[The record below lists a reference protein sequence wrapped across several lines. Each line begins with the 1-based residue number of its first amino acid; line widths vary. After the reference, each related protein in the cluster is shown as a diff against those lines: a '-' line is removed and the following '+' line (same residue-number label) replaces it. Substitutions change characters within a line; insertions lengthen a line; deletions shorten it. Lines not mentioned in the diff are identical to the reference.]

1 MAQGETRADGSVPT
15 AAERGR
21 ARRVVNRLARR
32 YPQIRTALRYAN
44 PFQLLVSTVIS
55 AQTTD
60 ANVNRVT
67 PDLFRRWPHPEELA
81 AADPEEVERVIF
93 PTGYYRQKTRSII
106 ALAQDLAERYGGE
119 VPDDLDELVTLKG
132 VGRKTASVVLA
143 EAFRK
148 PAIAVDTHVRRVSGR
163 LTLTGETDPVRI
175 EQDLKALLPKKEWR
189 DLSMRV
195 IQFGR
200 DVCDARKP
208 RCWEC
213 ELETLCGYQPKTP
226 PPDRGPG
233 RHP

>member
-1 MAQGETRADGSVPT
+1 MPT

-32 YPQIRTALRYAN
+32 YPQIGTALRYAN
-44 PFQLLVSTVIS
+44 PYELLVSTVIS

-67 PDLFRRWPHPEELA
+67 PRLFQRWPHPEDLA
-81 AADPEEVERVIF
+81 AADPEEVEKVIF

-119 VPDDLDELVTLKG
+119 VPDDINDLVTLKG

-143 EAFRK
+143 EAFRQ

-163 LTLTGETDPVRI
+163 LALTAEEDPVRI
-175 EQDLKALLPKKEWR
+175 EQDLKALVPKPQWR

-200 DVCDARKP
+200 DVCEARKP

-213 ELETLCGYQPKTP
+213 EMVALCDHLPKTP
-226 PPDRGPG
+226 PPSD
-233 RHP
+233 

>member
-1 MAQGETRADGSVPT
+1 M
-15 AAERGR
+15 
-21 ARRVVNRLARR
+21 VNRLARR
-32 YPQIRTALRYAN
+32 YPQIGTALRYAN
-44 PFQLLVSTVIS
+44 PYELLVSTVIS

-67 PDLFRRWPHPEELA
+67 PRLFQRWPHPEDLA
-81 AADPEEVERVIF
+81 AADPEEVEKVIF

-119 VPDDLDELVTLKG
+119 VPDDINDLVTLKG

-143 EAFRK
+143 EAFRQ

-163 LTLTGETDPVRI
+163 LALTAEEDPVRI
-175 EQDLKALLPKKEWR
+175 EQDLKALVPKPQWR

-200 DVCDARKP
+200 DVCEARKP

-213 ELETLCGYQPKTP
+213 EMVALCDHLPKTP
-226 PPDRGPG
+226 PPSD
-233 RHP
+233 

>member
-1 MAQGETRADGSVPT
+1 M
-15 AAERGR
+15 
-21 ARRVVNRLARR
+21 NRLARR
-32 YPQIRTALRYAN
+32 YPQIGTALRYAN
-44 PFQLLVSTVIS
+44 PYQLLVSTVIS

-67 PDLFRRWPHPEELA
+67 PRLFQRWPHPEDLA

-106 ALAQDLAERYGGE
+106 ALARDLVERYGGE
-119 VPDDLDELVTLKG
+119 TPDDIDDLVTLKG

-143 EAFRK
+143 EAFRQ

-163 LTLTGETDPVRI
+163 LALTAEEDPARI
-175 EQDLKALLPKKEWR
+175 EQDLKALVPKPQWR

-200 DVCDARKP
+200 DVCEARKP

-213 ELETLCGYQPKTP
+213 EMVALCDYLPKTP
-226 PPDRGPG
+226 PPSD
-233 RHP
+233 

>member
-1 MAQGETRADGSVPT
+1 M
-15 AAERGR
+15 
-21 ARRVVNRLARR
+21 VNRLARR
-32 YPQIRTALRYAN
+32 YPQIGTALRYAN
-44 PFQLLVSTVIS
+44 PYQLLVSTVIS

-67 PDLFRRWPHPEELA
+67 PRLFQRWPHPEDLA

-106 ALAQDLAERYGGE
+106 ALARDLAERYGGE
-119 VPDDLDELVTLKG
+119 VPDDIDDLVTLKG

-143 EAFRK
+143 EAFRQ

-163 LTLTGETDPVRI
+163 LSLTAEEDPARI
-175 EQDLKALLPKKEWR
+175 EQDLKALVPKKEWR

-200 DVCDARKP
+200 DVCEARKP

-213 ELETLCGYQPKTP
+213 EMAALCDHLPKTP
-226 PPDRGPG
+226 PPSD
-233 RHP
+233 

>member
-1 MAQGETRADGSVPT
+1 M
-15 AAERGR
+15 
-21 ARRVVNRLARR
+21 VNRLARR
-32 YPQIRTALRYAN
+32 YPQIGTALRYAN
-44 PFQLLVSTVIS
+44 PYELLVSTVIS

-67 PDLFRRWPHPEELA
+67 PRLFQRWPHPEDLA
-81 AADPEEVERVIF
+81 AADPEEVEKVIF

-106 ALAQDLAERYGGE
+106 ALAHDLAERYGGE
-119 VPDDLDELVTLKG
+119 VPDDINDLVTLKG

-143 EAFRK
+143 EAFRQ

-163 LTLTGETDPVRI
+163 LALTAEEDPVRI
-175 EQDLKALLPKKEWR
+175 EQDLKALVPKPQWR

-200 DVCDARKP
+200 DVCEARKP

-213 ELETLCGYQPKTP
+213 EMVALCDHLPKTP
-226 PPDRGPG
+226 PPSD
-233 RHP
+233 